1 MPLPVP
7 GDRQRLIEARALLE
21 QNYGQE
27 WSLQSLA
34 RAVGL
39 NEKRLQQGF
48 QALYGCS
55 VHACLTRIR
64 LNAAVAMLKRG
75 TSVTETAACC
85 GFANLSHFSRM
96 FRGHTG
102 ITPKQCAL
110 GISPRIV
117 QQDAPPFL
125 LWSVE
130 PYRRAPCVAQAPS
143 WRAMT
148 MASTTCCEASSRHED
163 RTATKILDMSNFF
176 RKPLAR
182 FAESGD
188 DLAREVGLQRT
199 VSSCAKRNLNLH
211 VLTHHHS

>member
-1 MPLPVP
+1 MEAIACFIQENLEQAEMPLPVP

-85 GFANLSHFSRM
+85 GFANLSHFSRL
-96 FRGHTG
+96 FRTHTG
-102 ITPKQCAL
+102 ISPKQCAL
-110 GISPRIV
+110 GISPRLV

-125 LWSVE
+125 L
-130 PYRRAPCVAQAPS
+130 
-143 WRAMT
+143 
-148 MASTTCCEASSRHED
+148 
-163 RTATKILDMSNFF
+163 
-176 RKPLAR
+176 
-182 FAESGD
+182 
-188 DLAREVGLQRT
+188 
-199 VSSCAKRNLNLH
+199 
-211 VLTHHHS
+211 